1 MKRKLISLL
10 SVVALLIATTIPTF
24 AASSDSVI
32 ETEVQHYADGSYAII
47 ETVIENQISL
57 FATASTKT
65 AHRTYTYYND
75 SGKVAW
81 DFTLTGTFSY
91 DQKAAKATAASTSY
105 NIYVSGW
112 KCSSRDGWTT
122 GATAKGKGTFKYLT
136 LTKNVELGLKC
147 SPSGTITAV

>member
-1 MKRKLISLL
+1 MKHKLISLL
-10 SVVALLIATTIPTF
+10 AVITLLIVTAVPTF
-24 AASSDSVI
+24 ASSDSVI
-32 ETEVQHYADGSYAII
+32 ETEVQHFADGSYAVI
-47 ETVIENQISL
+47 ETVIENRVSL
-57 FATASTKT
+57 FATPSTKT

-75 SGKVAW
+75 AGKSAW

-91 DQKAAKATAASTSY
+91 DQKTAKATAASTSY

-112 KCSSRDGWTT
+112 KCASKDSWTT

-147 SPSGTITAV
+147 SPNGTITAA

>member
-10 SVVALLIATTIPTF
+10 SAIVLLIATAVPAF
-24 AASSDSVI
+24 ASSDAVI
-32 ETEVQHYADGSYAII
+32 ETEVQHFADGSYAVI
-47 ETVIENQISL
+47 ETVIENQATL
-57 FATASTKT
+57 FSTFSTKT

-75 SGKVAW
+75 AGKAAW

-91 DQKAAKATAASTSY
+91 DKKTVKATAASTSY

-112 KCSSRDGWTT
+112 KCASKDSWTT

-147 SPSGTITAV
+147 SPSGTITAA